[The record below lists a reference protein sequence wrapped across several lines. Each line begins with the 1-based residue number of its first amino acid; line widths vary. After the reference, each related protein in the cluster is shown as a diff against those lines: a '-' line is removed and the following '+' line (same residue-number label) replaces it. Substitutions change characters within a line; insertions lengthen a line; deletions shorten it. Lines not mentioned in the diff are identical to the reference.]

1 MICASM
7 NRSVASSTQGSG
19 APLSRLQRLRGRLL
33 PPRVEDIGWA
43 PVWSLLYL
51 GFLFMNWND
60 PPFVRWFPAT
70 LISIAIFLPLYFRSY
85 WVSGRRQLMHVL
97 GVAAL
102 GFALLPFNVCAHTYL
117 IYAAVLLPYSG
128 IGLRS
133 SISVIIAALALYSI
147 ELWLLGTSPN
157 TIAIVL
163 GVTMLVSIA
172 VCAANYF
179 HREKQLRQSELKLS
193 HDEVRRLAALAER
206 ERIGRDLHDLLG
218 HTLSLITLKSE
229 LAVRVFDRDP
239 LAARRE
245 IVDVE
250 RVARD
255 ALGQVRR
262 AVAGIRAA
270 GLSAELASARLLLE
284 SGGVQLD
291 YESAATAM
299 PPELETVLALT
310 LREAVTNIQR
320 HARAGHAQVGFTV
333 VDGEARLVVE
343 DDGRGGVITP
353 GNGLTGMRERL
364 RMLGGDLAIISERG
378 RGTRLEARL
387 AVPVAAVPVTAVPVA
402 IGTTIAQEITVARST

>member
-7 NRSVASSTQGSG
+7 NRSVASSNTST
-19 APLSRLQRLRGRLL
+19 PSSRLQRLRGFLL

-51 GFLFMNWND
+51 GFLFMNWNE
-60 PPFVRWFPAT
+60 PPFVQWLPAT

-85 WVSGRRQLMHVL
+85 WLCGRRQLVHVL

-102 GFALLPFNVCAHTYL
+102 AFALLPFNVCAHTYL

-133 SISVIIAALALYSI
+133 SIAAIVAGMALYSI
-147 ELWLLGTSPN
+147 EMWLLGTSSH
-157 TIAIVL
+157 TIAIVI
-163 GVTMLVSIA
+163 GVTMLVSVA

-229 LAVRVFDRDP
+229 LAVRLFDRDP
-239 LAARRE
+239 LASRRE

-262 AVAGIRAA
+262 AVSGIRAA
-270 GLSAELASARLLLE
+270 GLSAEFASARLLLE
-284 SGGVQLD
+284 SGGVQLH
-291 YESAATAM
+291 YEAAATVL

-343 DDGRGGVITP
+343 DDGRGGAITP

-364 RMLGGDLAIISERG
+364 RALGGDLAIISERG
-378 RGTRLEARL
+378 RGTRIEARL
-387 AVPVAAVPVTAVPVA
+387 VVPFHADTA
-402 IGTTIAQEITVARST
+402 IAQDIAAARST